1 MDNYYYSVRKILLEN
16 PATRDDDMLLYGA
29 FCAKFNLVSPDA
41 NFYEVM
47 STAKR
52 NGLPS
57 YESVTRARR
66 KVQELEPYLG
76 GEKRKERKKEAENYR
91 KFYGGNL

>member
-1 MDNYYYSVRKILLEN
+1 MDNYYHSVKKILLEN
-16 PATRDDDMLLYGA
+16 PATRDDDMLLYA
-29 FCAKFNLVSPDA
+29 SFCATFNLVSPDA

-47 STAKR
+47 STAKK

-66 KVQELEPYLG
+66 KVQEMEPYLG
-76 GEKRKERKKEAENYR
+76 GKHRKERKEEAEEYR
-91 KFYGGNL
+91 QFYGGNK